1 LKLPNYIIT
10 HNVIELEKSR
20 DRTAAEKKAYPHYFE
35 LYDDDH
41 ILYARGYS
49 NDNESEGLFEPLDE
63 WGAGYGCTDIMIRD
77 KATNKMVSC

>member
-1 LKLPNYIIT
+1 MTNYIIT
-10 HNVIELEKSR
+10 HNVIEEKPSR
-20 DRTAAEKKAYPHYFE
+20 ERTTSEKKDYPHYFE